1 MENQPLVSVVMA
13 TFNEPLE
20 FISSA
25 IESILEQTYQNIEL
39 LILDDSTSEKVRS
52 LIDSY
57 ESADMRVKV
66 IRKNERMKFIP
77 ALNIGL
83 QSANGKYVARMDADD
98 ISLKDRLEKQV
109 DFMEMHPS
117 VAVCGGAI
125 NIINEKNEI
134 TGERLYPLKCKWM
147 AVYRNPLAHPTVIMR
162 KENVNKGFIYDEK
175 LKNAEDLDLW
185 LRYIING
192 ECICNLNEKLLYYR
206 VCGDLAKKRGK
217 EQFQAT
223 LKIRISNFSFKFLF
237 FSVCS
242 VIAGFLLT
250 CLPLQIFSY
259 LYKKENQSIKPDGK

>member
-1 MENQPLVSVVMA
+1 MENRPLVSVVMA

-20 FISSA
+20 FISLA
-25 IESILEQTYQNIEL
+25 IESILEQTYKNIEL

-57 ESADMRVKV
+57 ESADVRVKV

-83 QSANGKYVARMDADD
+83 QFANGKYIARMDADD

-109 DFMEMHPS
+109 NFMEMHPS

-134 TGERLYPLKCKWM
+134 TGERLYPLECKWM

-175 LKNAEDLDLW
+175 LRNAEDLDLW

-192 ECICNLNEKLLYYR
+192 KHICNLNEKLLHYR

-217 EQFQAT
+217 AQFQT
-223 LKIRISNFSFKFLF
+223 NLKIRISNFSFKFF
-237 FSVCS
+237 CFSVCS

-250 CLPLQIFSY
+250 CLPLHIFSY
-259 LYKKENQSIKPDGK
+259 LYKKENQSIKQNDK